1 MSIFRQI
8 VSIGTFFLFGWESA
22 ATTFAAS
29 NFNCDTVINQG
40 LRQYHITSSDTS
52 YLHSIFSK
60 YCYADGRSNS
70 SSLNIGIEA
79 VIKAIPVKFS
89 LGSTD
94 QTEAMSNFCKT
105 YAESED
111 FKSKSSNYEETIVN
125 RAYESFDSCVRL
137 SALGLSVTHD
147 IITDEKAQILL
158 RAGVGKPIEI
168 NGLDSSENISCSGS
182 DGLGKELA
190 YTKSTHRQSAETIG
204 IFCTRKSRN
213 GEGGIS
219 VFDEGSVAIDITGDK
234 YNFYWPKSEVLPETL
249 ASQVQVSIN
258 ELRASIAAQ
267 GSLISGIGRGRI
279 LAMIQVQKG
288 EIISKSS
295 GTTFDPATGRVSFP
309 NAKNWPFIGL
319 VSDAKNAMYITSTS
333 YIIDGGKDYFQVWNS
348 NLDTGSENRV
358 PRDFTAA
365 AIAFDTS
372 N

>member
-1 MSIFRQI
+1 MSKFRQT
-8 VSIGTFFLFGWESA
+8 VSIGTFFLFLLESA
-22 ATTFAAS
+22 PTTFAAG

-40 LRQYHITSSDTS
+40 LRQYHITSSDTA

-70 SSLNIGIEA
+70 SSLNVGIEA

-111 FKSKSSNYEETIVN
+111 FKSKSSNYEETIVS

-137 SALGLSVTHD
+137 STLGLFVSHD
-147 IITDEKAQILL
+147 IITDEKAQVLL

-182 DGLGKELA
+182 DGSGTELT
-190 YTKSTHRQSAETIG
+190 YSKSTHRQSTETIG

-213 GEGGIS
+213 GDGGVS

-234 YNFYWPKSEVLPETL
+234 YNFYWPKSEVLPEAL

-267 GSLISGIGRGRI
+267 GSLISSIGRGRI
-279 LAMIQVQKG
+279 LA
-288 EIISKSS
+288 SS
-295 GTTFDPATGRVSFP
+295 GTTFDPVTGRVSFP
-309 NAKNWPFIGL
+309 NAKSWPFIGL
-319 VSDAKNAMYITSTS
+319 VSDAKNAMYITNTS
-333 YIIDGGKDYFQVWNS
+333 YIIGGGKDYFQVWNTAM
-348 NLDTGSENRV
+348 DTGDRNSA
-358 PRDFTAA
+358 PTDFTAA
-365 AIAFDTS
+365 AIAFDSS